1 MVRQRTLN
9 PSSGVRIP
17 PPQLFFASTAFGE
30 SAAAL
35 EPNFIKKKKTPRS
48 RATRGTKA
56 SLIFYEASEPNFIK
70 KEKTL
75 RNEVTK
81 GQNQTEIL
89 LLDYIKKEKTL
100 RNEVT
105 KGRAQDMP
113 YFYTYILECADGSL
127 YVGCTN
133 NLEKRIE
140 EHNSFKRGAHYT
152 KIRRPV
158 IFKYSEKFRTLLKAR
173 RREAEIKSWKRE
185 KKLELIK
192 FGN

>member
-35 EPNFIKKKKTPRS
+35 EPNFIKKKKTPR
-48 RATRGTKA
+48 
-56 SLIFYEASEPNFIK
+56 
-70 KEKTL
+70 
-75 RNEVTK
+75 NEVTK

-105 KGRAQDMP
+105 KDRAQDMP

-173 RREAEIKSWKRE
+173 RREAEIKSWRRE
-185 KKLELIK
+185 KKLKLIK
-192 FGN
+192 FGKSKI